1 MRLRVQVPSITH
13 LRKNVTIAS
22 MEKLKIA
29 HINTEKTWRGGEQ
42 QMMNLVACLAELG
55 HSNICFVRTGSA
67 LAERLKAAQIP
78 TYEFRPIF
86 EWDIL
91 SAKKLSGWLK
101 RERIDVVHVHSSHA
115 MVQAALARCFY
126 EIPMIAT
133 RRVDFHINKNPF
145 SRWKYSRMDRIV
157 AISDA
162 VREILLQDGIPA
174 EKITVVRSGVDAK
187 QLACVVPLTKQAMGF
202 PDDCILLGQV
212 AALADHKDQPTLL
225 AAISLLKE
233 KFPKLRV
240 ALIGD
245 GSLRSSL
252 ETLARQLKIFDVVR
266 FLGFRS
272 DAHAYLAG
280 FDYFCLSS
288 KEEGL
293 GTSLIDAMLLRVP
306 VIATRAGGIPEL
318 IEDGVTGFL
327 STPQNPV
334 ELAAS
339 IEKAILTDAVDK
351 QRLLENA
358 HRKALNFT
366 AEATAT
372 QMEQVYR
379 QILRPPSE
387 LL

>member
-1 MRLRVQVPSITH
+1 MSTSFR
-13 LRKNVTIAS
+13 
-22 MEKLKIA
+22 IA

-55 HSNICFVRTGSA
+55 HTNVCFARTGSA
-67 LAERLKAAQIP
+67 LADRLKAAQIS
-78 TYEFRPIF
+78 TYEFRPVF
-86 EWDIL
+86 EWDVF
-91 SAKKLSGWLK
+91 SAKKLSGWMK
-101 RERIDVVHVHSSHA
+101 KEKIDLVHVHSSHA
-115 MVQAALARCFY
+115 MVQAALSRCFH

-145 SRWKYSRMDRIV
+145 SRWKYSRMDRVV

-162 VREILLQDGIPA
+162 VRKILLQDGIPS
-174 EKITVVRSGVDAK
+174 EKIVVVKSGVDAK
-187 QLACVVPLTKQAMGF
+187 QLSKVVPLTKNEMGF
-202 PDDCILLGQV
+202 SDDTILLGQV

-225 AAISLLKE
+225 AAISLLKP

-252 ETLARQLKIFDVVR
+252 ETLARQLNISDVIR
-266 FLGFRS
+266 FLGFRANVHS
-272 DAHAYLAG
+272 YLAG

-334 ELAAS
+334 ELATS
-339 IEKAILTDAVDK
+339 IEKALRADVVEK
-351 QRLLENA
+351 QRLIENA
-358 HRKALNFT
+358 YRQALNFT

-379 QILRPPSE
+379 QILRPPAE